1 MMGALKREFRVTLL
15 QSLKRQL
22 RGAIPPAI
30 FLALAGYFAWN
41 ASRGDLGLHAY
52 ARREQDLQS
61 AQATL
66 AQTDA
71 ERAAWERRVRALR
84 PGWLDADLLDEQA
97 RMMLNLAEPDD
108 IVVPY
113 GPAGRLY

>member
-1 MMGALKREFRVTLL
+1 MMAALKREFRVSLW

-41 ASRGDLGLHAY
+41 ATRGDLGLHAY
-52 ARREQDLQS
+52 ARREQDLLA

-97 RMMLNLAEPDD
+97 RTMLNLAQPDD

-113 GPAGRLY
+113 SPTNRLY